1 MNSIVTALKNVG
13 VFFIATIDGEQSRVR
28 PFGAVE
34 EIDGKICLITS
45 NQKDVFKQIMAHP
58 CVEMS
63 GMNKD
68 GSWIRV
74 SGRLVPVT
82 NDKLTATFLDLEPQL
97 KGMYAPGDGKVEIME
112 LTEAKGTLYT
122 FGGAPQAL

>member
-1 MNSIVTALKNVG
+1 MNSIVSALKNVG
-13 VFFIATIDGEQSRVR
+13 VFHIATIDGEQSRVR

-68 GSWIRV
+68 GTWIRV
-74 SGRLVPVT
+74 SGKLLRIVD
-82 NDKLTATFLDLEPQL
+82 DKITATFLDREPQL
-97 KGMYAPGDGKVEIME
+97 KGMYAVGDGKVEILE
-112 LTEAKGTLYT
+112 LTEAKGTLYS

>member
-1 MNSIVTALKNVG
+1 MNTIVAALKNAG

-34 EIDGKICLITS
+34 EIDGKICFLTS

-58 CVEMS
+58 CVELS

-74 SGRLVPVT
+74 SGKMARVAD
-82 NDKLTATFLDLEPQL
+82 DKVAAAFLDLEPEL
-97 KGMYAPGDGKVEIME
+97 KKMYSAGDGKVEILE
-112 LTEAKGTLYT
+112 LQNATGTLYSFT
-122 FGGAPQAL
+122 DAPKAL

>member
-1 MNSIVTALKNVG
+1 MNSIVTALKNAG

-34 EIDGKICLITS
+34 EIDGKICFLTS
-45 NQKDVFKQIMAHP
+45 NQKDVYKQIGAHP
-58 CVEMS
+58 CVELS

-74 SGRLVPVT
+74 SGRLVRVAD
-82 NDKLTATFLDLEPQL
+82 DKIVGAFLDANPDL
-97 KGMYAPGDGKVEIME
+97 KKMYAVGDGKVEVLE
-112 LTEAKGTLYT
+112 LTEANGTLYSFT
-122 FGGAPQAL
+122 DAPKAL

>member
-1 MNSIVTALKNVG
+1 MNSIVAALKNVG
-13 VFFIATIDGEQSRVR
+13 VFYLATIDGEQSRVR

-34 EIDGKICLITS
+34 EIGGKICLITS

-58 CVEMS
+58 CVELS

-68 GSWIRV
+68 SSWIRV
-74 SGRLVPVT
+74 TGRLVPIT
-82 NDKLTATFLDLEPQL
+82 TDKLAETFLDLEPQL

-112 LTEAKGTLYT
+112 LTEAKGTLYS
-122 FGGAPQAL
+122 FGGAPQPL

>member
-1 MNSIVTALKNVG
+1 MNSIVTALKNVW
-13 VFFIATIDGEQSRVR
+13 VFYLATIDGEQSRVR

-97 KGMYAPGDGKVEIME
+97 KGMYAPGDGKVEILE
-112 LTEAKGTLYT
+112 LTEAKGMLYT

>member
-1 MNSIVTALKNVG
+1 MNNIVSALKNAG

-34 EIDGKICLITS
+34 EIDGKICLLTS
-45 NQKDVFKQIMAHP
+45 NQKEVYKQIVAHP

-68 GSWIRV
+68 GTWIRV
-74 SGRLVPVT
+74 SGRLVRVAD
-82 NDKLTATFLDLEPQL
+82 DKVVATFLDLEPDL
-97 KGMYAPGDGKVEIME
+97 KRMYSAGDGKVEVLE
-112 LTEAKGTLYT
+112 LTEAKGTLYSFT
-122 FGGAPQAL
+122 DAPKAL

>member
-1 MNSIVTALKNVG
+1 MNNIVSALKNAG

-34 EIDGKICLITS
+34 EIDGKICLLTS
-45 NQKDVFKQIMAHP
+45 NQKEVYKQIVAHP
-58 CVEMS
+58 CVELS

-74 SGRLVPVT
+74 SGRLVRVAD
-82 NDKLTATFLDLEPQL
+82 DKIVGAFLDANPDL
-97 KGMYAPGDGKVEIME
+97 KKMYAVGDGKVEVLE
-112 LTEAKGTLYT
+112 LTEANGTLYSFT
-122 FGGAPQAL
+122 DAPKAL

>member
-1 MNSIVTALKNVG
+1 MNKIVEALKKAG

-34 EIDGKICLITS
+34 EIEGKICLLTS
-45 NQKDVFKQIMAHP
+45 NQKDVFKQIMANP
-58 CVEMS
+58 LVELS

-74 SGRLVPVT
+74 SGRLKRIEDV
-82 NDKLTATFLDLEPQL
+82 KFAEKFLELEPDL
-97 KGMYAPGDGKVEIME
+97 KSMYSAGDGKVEVLALE
-112 LTEAKGTLYT
+112 EAKGKLYS
-122 FGGAPQAL
+122 FAAAAQDL

>member
-1 MNSIVTALKNVG
+1 MNSIVSALKAVG
-13 VFFIATIDGEQSRVR
+13 VFYIATIDGEQSRVR

-68 GSWIRV
+68 NSWIRV
-74 SGRLVPVT
+74 SGRLVRVVD
-82 NDKLTATFLDLEPQL
+82 DKITATFLDLEPQL
-97 KGMYAPGDGKVEIME
+97 KGMYAVGDGKVEILE
-112 LTEAKGTLYT
+112 LTEAKGMLYT
-122 FGGAPQAL
+122 FGGEPKAL

>member
-1 MNSIVTALKNVG
+1 MNSIVTALKNAG

-34 EIDGKICLITS
+34 EIDGKICFLTS
-45 NQKDVFKQIMAHP
+45 NQKDVYKQIVAHP
-58 CVEMS
+58 CVELS

-74 SGRLVPVT
+74 SGRLVRVAD
-82 NDKLTATFLDLEPQL
+82 DKIVGAFLDANPDL
-97 KGMYAPGDGKVEIME
+97 KKMYAVGDGKVEVLE
-112 LTEAKGTLYT
+112 LTEAKGTLYSFT
-122 FGGAPQAL
+122 DAPKAL

>member
-1 MNSIVTALKNVG
+1 MNKIVAALKNAG
-13 VFFIATIDGEQSRVR
+13 VFFLATIDGEQSRVR

-45 NQKDVFKQIMAHP
+45 NKKDVFKQIMAHP

-74 SGRLVPVT
+74 SGKLVRLEG
-82 NDKLTATFLDLEPQL
+82 DAIAAKFLDLEPDL
-97 KGMYAPGDGKVEIME
+97 KRMYSAGDGNIEILE
-112 LTEAKGTLYT
+112 LTQAKGTLYSFT
-122 FGGAPQAL
+122 GAPQEL